1 MGVGFGELP
10 CSSLVKTGKKTAVHH
25 SSGSASWVLDLPF
38 LADCSSSFFAVGEV
52 LGAWRGRGVVGVLSE
67 QRSGVVPQNRQSRHK
82 TGGQGSR
89 VLWSQKP
96 LCWQCHPVH
105 ALLHT

>member
-38 LADCSSSFFAVGEV
+38 VADCSYSFFALQLEKYWE
-52 LGAWRGRGVVGVLSE
+52 LG
-67 QRSGVVPQNRQSRHK
+67 
-82 TGGQGSR
+82 GGGG
-89 VLWSQKP
+89 
-96 LCWQCHPVH
+96 
-105 ALLHT
+105 LLVC